1 MIFFEIDNAAFDASA
16 PIAECLDFY
25 KKAVAENLPRGR
37 YELSDGAYCS
47 ITEQAP
53 VTEENDFFEAHRKY
67 VDLHA
72 IISGSQ
78 NMKLGFTDALQ
89 FDSYTE
95 EKDFVKIIGA
105 PYSVV
110 PLTPGTAICLF
121 PNDAHW
127 ITVSNTGDTVK
138 KIIFKI
144 PVGLFETK

>member
-1 MIFFEIDNAAFDASA
+1 MIFFEINNAAFDTNEALV
-16 PIAECLDFY
+16 PGLEFY
-25 KKAVAENLPRGR
+25 NKAIKENLPRGR
-37 YELSDGAYCS
+37 YELPDGAYCS

-53 VTEENDFFEAHRKY
+53 ETEEKDFFEAHRKY

-72 IISGSQ
+72 IISGTQ

-95 EKDFVKIIGA
+95 EKDFVKVTGTR
-105 PYSVV
+105 YSTI

-121 PNDAHW
+121 PNDAHL
-127 ITVSNTGDTVK
+127 ITVSDTGDTVK

-144 PVGLFETK
+144 PVELFETK